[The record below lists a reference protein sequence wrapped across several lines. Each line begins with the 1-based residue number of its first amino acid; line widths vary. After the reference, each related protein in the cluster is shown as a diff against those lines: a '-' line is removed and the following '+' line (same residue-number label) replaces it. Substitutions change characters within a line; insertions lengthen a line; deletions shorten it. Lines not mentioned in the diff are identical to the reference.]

1 MDEEILTDDPHGTK
15 PTDIIGGS
23 LEPEGADGGVAETVE
38 RPVAM
43 DVQAAPEEQPAS
55 PRPRNRGIA
64 EARDYIK
71 GHPRGTAVLVIVSL
85 IVVAVLALAWRRHS
99 NLPDLA
105 FIEQDARERVSAPI
119 YGGGYFGDDD
129 RLILTQVT
137 VGTRMHSDHA
147 PEGSELEETF
157 ASMGYVT
164 ADVML
169 VYQNES
175 VIATKTAILGY
186 AKQNQEWIAAGIVS
200 NEQVSFVATRGVDQ
214 RKVLLNIGQLLER
227 ANGSK
232 PAGSDL
238 PSLATVY
245 EGAEFEVT
253 SSAFDDASQT
263 DTLTIHARKGG
274 RFSAYECDIVATF
287 AFRPS
292 NGLWELVDA
301 TVTDDAWVRRFDPL
315 IGTWKGTF
323 KSQDVSAG
331 AKCLAGGRT
340 PLTITITSW
349 EDTGTGARIHGTI
362 SGVAHYH
369 RSPAK
374 DQNTTGGDAVL
385 DNVPFTATLYE
396 PENIQLS
403 SEATFIATL
412 PEDVGGTVSITLVF
426 GTSDDGSSVTATV
439 ATEHPFEDT
448 FLLIPYQ
455 NKVIFADNY
464 ELVLLDESELPG
476 EEPGNA
482 GGVDGA
488 AEAEQPAGDAQEDA
502 TEQAQP

>member
-1 MDEEILTDDPHGTK
+1 MDEEILTDDPNGTK
-15 PTDIIGGS
+15 PTDLIGES

-43 DVQAAPEEQPAS
+43 DVQAVPEEEPV
-55 PRPRNRGIA
+55 PVRPRNRGIA

-227 ANGSK
+227 ANSSK
-232 PAGSDL
+232 PAESSL
-238 PSLATVY
+238 PSLATLY

-253 SSAFDDASQT
+253 SSIFDDAAQT

-287 AFRPS
+287 AFRPV